1 MLQHS
6 KSGLVP
12 VLVDQFNDII
22 ETKATIL
29 QKEVESFVAQK
40 AATAKVLPMLSETR
54 RFSAT
59 DVDLFSNQLQKS
71 SSAAEINN
79 TNFCDLNITNVNKS
93 AFPKLKRSKSQKCFT
108 KKLNHARMN
117 AIKNTI
123 TENTEN
129 TESKLLNVKELE
141 TIADRIARIK
151 SEYQITTSKPKTES
165 VRVVTFADS
174 PIEKNEVQPV
184 LKSSSPLPTLHRSI
198 NHQQMMEDLAE
209 LKLSSFS
216 LTPEPTDLLLCDNGK
231 LSRSPSPV
239 PFKTAE
245 SDKSK
250 PFEKETIRPAKVMP
264 TYNVLLEK
272 LQNIYR

>member
-12 VLVDQFNDII
+12 VLVDQFNVII
-22 ETKATIL
+22 ETKASRL
-29 QKEVESFVAQK
+29 QKEVESFEAQK
-40 AATAKVLPMLSETR
+40 AATAKVLPILSETR

-71 SSAAEINN
+71 SSTAEMNN
-79 TNFCDLNITNVNKS
+79 IKFCDMNTKS

-151 SEYQITTSKPKTES
+151 SEYQITTPKPKTES
-165 VRVVTFADS
+165 VRIVTFADS
-174 PIEKNEVQPV
+174 PVEIKETQPV
-184 LKSSSPLPTLHRSI
+184 CKSPSPPPTPHRSI
-198 NHQQMMEDLAE
+198 NHQQMLEDLAE

-216 LTPEPTDLLLCDNGK
+216 LSPEPADLLLCDNGK

-239 PFKTAE
+239 PFKTVGLE
-245 SDKSK
+245 SEKV
-250 PFEKETIRPAKVMP
+250 FEKEINKPAKIMP